1 MKRTLFPSKPG
12 DEDVATPF
20 LNRMGAAWGLT
31 GLFWDGTGGGRF
43 STRDE
48 TRSVPAQ

>member
-31 GLFWDGTGGGRF
+31 GLFWEVIGKGIFSHDG
-43 STRDE
+43 
-48 TRSVPAQ
+48 